1 MTHVTNV
8 AEQEL
13 DRIYFEVRREIGD
26 FILTIP
32 DPRGSR
38 PTRSAKVR
46 FEKCILHSL
55 FQQPRIVMTHVTN
68 VAEQELDRIYFEVRR
83 EIGDFILTIP
93 DPRGSRPTRSAK
105 VRFEKCILHSLFQRP
120 RIVMTHVTNVAEQEL
135 DRIYF
140 EVRRE
145 IGDFILTIPDP
156 RGSRPTRSAKVRFEK
171 CILHS
176 LFQRPRIVM

>member
-1 MTHVTNV
+1 MTQVTNV
-8 AEQEL
+8 AEQT
-13 DRIYFEVRREIGD
+13 F
-26 FILTIP
+26 
-32 DPRGSR
+32 
-38 PTRSAKVR
+38 
-46 FEKCILHSL
+46 
-55 FQQPRIVMTHVTN
+55 
-68 VAEQELDRIYFEVRR
+68 DRIYFEVRR

-145 IGDFILTIPDP
+145 IGDFILTILDP
-156 RGSRPTRSAKVRFEK
+156 RGSLPTRSAKVWLEK
-171 CILHS
+171 IILNQFCNYPES
-176 LFQRPRIVM
+176 

>member
-8 AEQEL
+8 AEKEL

-105 VRFEKCILHSLFQRP
+105 VRFEKCILHSLFQQP

-156 RGSRPTRSAKVRFEK
+156 RGSRPTRSAKVWIERFVWN
-171 CILHS
+171 HS
-176 LFQRPRIVM
+176 CNDPES